1 MGRAGEVLSVRSV
14 FLQASWRETQVGHYV
29 SLGLLGSLSREVWLG
44 MSESLLVV
52 GPASATFGPRPA
64 TVGLVGRG

>member
-1 MGRAGEVLSVRSV
+1 MGRAGEVLSERSV
-14 FLQASWRETQVGHYV
+14 FLQASWRETQVGQYV
-29 SLGLLGSLSREVWLG
+29 SLGLLGFFWFG
-44 MSESLLVV
+44 MSEPLLVV